1 MYESPLIKMHQQ
13 IKKKRGKLMSE
24 HAHNGINQHLEKKGG
39 KVKSEHAHK
48 RHQHLKKEGK
58 SCLSTLIKAPASGEK
73 KERENSCLGMLIKG
87 TRDWKVKRGL
97 KYAQNM
103 SIIATK
109 EKKQQKKNKQKNKKK
124 KINS

>member
-1 MYESPLIKMHQQ
+1 
-13 IKKKRGKLMSE
+13 MSE
-24 HAHNGINQHLEKKGG
+24 HAHKGTNQHLEKKGG

-48 RHQHLKKEGK
+48 RHQHLKKREGK

-73 KERENSCLGMLIKG
+73 KERGNSCLGMLIKG

-103 SIIATK
+103 STIATI
-109 EKKQQKKNKQKNKKK
+109 KQQNKTNKFFFL
-124 KINS
+124 ILNYFSD